1 MAEQKVTTNRQAR
14 FNYLISDK
22 FEAGICLN
30 GSEVKSIR
38 EGSVSLQD
46 SFVRFDNG
54 EAYVFNMHIKPYT
67 YSRNYEDPTRMRKL
81 LLNRSE
87 IDKLS
92 NRVTKKGFTCIP
104 LSLYFNKRGR
114 VKLEIAL
121 CQSKKLHDKREALKK
136 RDDLREMDRAIKRRN
151 KPK

>member
-1 MAEQKVTTNRQAR
+1 MADEKVTTNRQAR
-14 FNYLISDK
+14 FNYQIFDK

-54 EAYVFNMHIKPYT
+54 EAHVFNMHIKPYA
-67 YSRNYEDPTRMRKL
+67 YSRGYDEPTRMRKL
-81 LLNRSE
+81 LLNRAE

-92 NRVTKKGFTCIP
+92 SRVTKKGFTCIP

-114 VKLEIAL
+114 IKLEIAL
-121 CQSKKLHDKREALKK
+121 CQSKKLHDKRDALKK
-136 RDDLREMDRAIKRRN
+136 RDDLREMDRAMKRRN